1 MRKVFATAFVSLGLL
16 TFTSCSNDDTDTTG
30 SSRFGEG
37 DLIVTVEEPQEETA
51 VGTRSYLSR
60 DMQTRLYVTLDE
72 MRVYDNALHK
82 YDIYKFNWND
92 ESHKAGVFTRS
103 NKNSFITEAKWALY
117 QKSDVSGGHWDLD
130 EETADTK
137 TFASMYVA
145 ANKAGDLVPIIYD
158 GIYQESGTG
167 EKIVVFKD
175 FLPRWGE
182 VSKINGR
189 EALETHLS
197 YLTGILRLQLAGM
210 AGHADH
216 LKVQMLEGGTTPLN
230 IAGEFKTTLAINDV
244 KQVDASLAIDTY
256 VDNSGG
262 DHIIIDLSQPS
273 ADLEGDDRTKAVVY
287 VPLVTTP
294 GKTVD
299 IVVSASNDGGTTYT
313 EFKRF
318 KNKTI
323 QRGKVYGNSVE
334 YDFTE

>member
-16 TFTSCSNDDTDTTG
+16 TFVSCSNDDADSIGTN
-30 SSRFGEG
+30 RLVEG
-37 DLIVTVEEPQEETA
+37 DLIVTVEEPQEETP

-60 DMQTRLYVTLDE
+60 DMQTRMYVTLDE
-72 MRVYDNALHK
+72 MRVYDNDLHK

-92 ESHKAGVFTRS
+92 ESKKAGVFKRS
-103 NKNSFITEAKWALY
+103 NKTTFITEAKWALY
-117 QKSDVSGGHWDLD
+117 QKADVSGGHWELD
-130 EETADTK
+130 EVTADSRTI
-137 TFASMYVA
+137 ASMYVA
-145 ANKAGDLVPIIYD
+145 ANKGGDIVPIIYD
-158 GIYQESGTG
+158 GTYQESGTG
-167 EKIVVFKD
+167 EKIIVYKD

-182 VSKINGR
+182 VSKINGS

-210 AGHADH
+210 SGHADH

-230 IAGEFKTTLAINDV
+230 IAGEFKTILAINEV
-244 KQVDASLAIDTY
+244 KQADACLAVDTY
-256 VDNSGG
+256 MDNSGG
-262 DHIIIDLSQPS
+262 DHIIVDLSQPS
-273 ADLEGDDRTKAVVY
+273 ADLEGADQTKAVVY

-299 IVVSASNDGGTTYT
+299 IVVSASNDDGTTYT